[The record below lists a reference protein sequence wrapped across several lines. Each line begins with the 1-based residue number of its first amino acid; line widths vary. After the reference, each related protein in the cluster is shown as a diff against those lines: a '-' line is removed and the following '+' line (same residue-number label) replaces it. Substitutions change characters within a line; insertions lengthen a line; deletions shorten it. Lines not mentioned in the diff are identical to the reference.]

1 MPDSEQGKYMGKQ
14 EEPITIEFNHLMI
27 FAKDKQKSA
36 GFLTSILGLPEPKP
50 AGFFLSVDFKNNVTF
65 QYAETTVDFIM
76 QHYAFLVAEIEFDE
90 ILSRIKERA
99 LEYWA
104 DPRKQKPNEY
114 NCNHGGR
121 GLYFLDPSGH
131 GMEIITR
138 PYGIDSK
145 SDG

>member
-1 MPDSEQGKYMGKQ
+1 MNKPGK
-14 EEPITIEFNHLMI
+14 TAAIEFNHLMI

-36 GFLTSILGLPEPKP
+36 DFLTSILGLPEPKP

-65 QYAETTVDFIM
+65 QYAETNVDFIM
-76 QHYAFLVAEIEFDE
+76 QHYAFLVTEIEFDE
-90 ILSRIKERA
+90 ILSRIKERG

-131 GMEIITR
+131 GMEIITQ
-138 PYGIDSK
+138 PYGSDEK
-145 SDG
+145 SGS

>member
-1 MPDSEQGKYMGKQ
+1 MNNQ
-14 EEPITIEFNHLMI
+14 EKPVTIEFNHLLI

-36 GFLTSILGLPEPKP
+36 NFLTWILDLPDPKP

-65 QYAETTVDFIM
+65 QYAETNIDFMM
-76 QHYAFLVAEIEFDE
+76 QHYAFLVTEPEFDE
-90 ILSRIKERA
+90 ILQRIKERG

-104 DPRKQKPNEY
+104 DPRKQIPNEY
-114 NCNHGGR
+114 NRNHGGR

-138 PYGIDSK
+138 PYS
-145 SDG
+145 SDENKNG

>member
-1 MPDSEQGKYMGKQ
+1 MSKQ
-14 EEPITIEFNHLMI
+14 EVPISIEFNHLMI

-36 GFLTSILGLPEPKP
+36 DFLTGILGLPEPKP
-50 AGFFLSVDFKNNVTF
+50 AGFFLSINFKNNVTF
-65 QYAETTVDFIM
+65 QYAETNVDFIM
-76 QHYAFLVAEIEFDE
+76 QHYAFLVTENEFDE
-90 ILSRIKERA
+90 ILLRIKESG

-114 NCNHGGR
+114 NYNHGGR

-138 PYGIDSK
+138 PYGSDEK
-145 SDG
+145 SGG

>member
-1 MPDSEQGKYMGKQ
+1 MSNNEK
-14 EEPITIEFNHLMI
+14 PITIEFNHLMI
-27 FAKDKQKSA
+27 FAKNKQESA
-36 GFLTSILGLPEPKP
+36 DFLTWILGLPEPKQ

-65 QYAETTVDFIM
+65 QYAEPGVDFIM
-76 QHYAFLVAEIEFDE
+76 QHYAFLVTEPEFDG
-90 ILSRIKERA
+90 ILQRIKEKKMD
-99 LEYWA
+99 YWA

-138 PYGIDSK
+138 PYG
-145 SDG
+145 SDVKNSS